1 MEHTDQTL
9 MSQLE
14 ACRLPPSIFDS
25 WVRVPYSSEQ
35 NHLFVDIS
43 DGTILKQIDWFSIV
57 GMNLLV

>member
-43 DGTILKQIDWFSIV
+43 DGTILKQID
-57 GMNLLV
+57 